1 MLETN
6 NFGKYLGFPFKHK
19 GAMRGQFNFVADW
32 VMKKLAGWK
41 TKFLSFVGRAV
52 LVKFV
57 MSAIPNHV
65 MQGTILPIHLCDKL
79 DKIN

>member
-1 MLETN
+1 MDMLETN

-41 TKFLSFVGRAV
+41 TKFFILCGKGSFDEV
-52 LVKFV
+52 
-57 MSAIPNHV
+57 
-65 MQGTILPIHLCDKL
+65 CDVSYT
-79 DKIN
+79 